1 MNPLTEIIPAKARQY
16 VYAAFALAGLVLA
29 ALQIAG
35 VATGRTA
42 DVLSYIGIA
51 LGVTAA
57 SNTPAK
63 TGAKPNGQAG
73 QVDVSLLLLVLTFVG
88 VILLLFRV
96 HFG

>member
-57 SNTPAK
+57 SNTTKPA
-63 TGAKPNGQAG
+63 AKSTSG
-73 QVDVSLLLLVLTFVG
+73 D
-88 VILLLFRV
+88 
-96 HFG
+96 